1 MQNTLHFKD
10 TLIKEARLLSLT
22 KSDCDLFI
30 LAQANT
36 LTYQQ
41 LAATGLHGISTTGG
55 RLSLKKLTE
64 QGYITGKTLP
74 NTNRVRYFILT
85 AKGKTR
91 LEKIFSSTFLSTKQI
106 DLDRKP
112 PTSQQQLPHR
122 IHTNDLYF
130 AYLSCPYLENLPV
143 WQLETRYQAAS
154 EKQQTPRCDG
164 LLETGYCNYYIELD
178 NRTQGD
184 AALEN
189 KLSQYMDSD
198 LFLGKNT
205 MKNALVFTLNTEVK
219 SPPIKKPPYS
229 VYRILLKAIRI
240 WRALEAEQNK
250 TIHFSVFC
258 DIVENGS
265 YPYLCLLS
273 GNDKMILRNLC
284 RQYPDISLNDAV
296 LMKKEFLYDTSL
308 QDERAS
314 NQDALF
320 LKRLKQKFYSI
331 LDNRHYATL
340 HYRIRQ
346 GMRLYAIP
354 NHRLADNIPFLF
366 QEEYRLQLWF
376 PQILFHM
383 GLQNLEAWKYNP
395 SRYLS
400 DTGELRFFFYNTF
413 DNTDSSQ
420 SVIIF
425 EDIVHDL
432 GGRERVRFFL
442 RKHRKELD
450 CLFILLVSDR
460 KDAVQFM
467 SEMSNILQKPENA
480 YVHICF
486 LDKKADLYQTPAMQ
500 NAYFKKEKLWL
511 PTMIDFDDF
520 TGQLSLTERSDL
532 Y

>member
-1 MQNTLHFKD
+1 MQNTLNFKD
-10 TLIKEARLLSLT
+10 TLIKEACLLSLT

-106 DLDRKP
+106 DIERRP

-130 AYLSCPYLENLPV
+130 SYLSCPYLEILPV
-143 WQLETRYQAAS
+143 WQLEARYHEAS

-164 LLETGYCNYYIELD
+164 LLETGYGNYYIELD

-198 LFLGKNT
+198 LFLGRNA

-240 WRALEAEQNK
+240 WQALEKEQDK
-250 TIHFSVFC
+250 TIHFSAFC
-258 DIVENGS
+258 DIMENGN
-265 YPYLCLLS
+265 YPYLSLLS

-284 RQYPDISLNDAV
+284 RQYPDILLNDAV

-346 GMRLYAIP
+346 GMRLHVIP

-366 QEEYRLQLWF
+366 QEEYHLQLWF

-383 GLQNLEAWKYNP
+383 GLQNLEAWKYHP
-395 SRYLS
+395 SQYVS
-400 DTGELRFFFYNTF
+400 DTRELRFFFYNTF
-413 DNTDSSQ
+413 ENTDSSQ

-442 RKHRKELD
+442 RKHRKVLD

-460 KDAVQFM
+460 NDAVQFI
-467 SEMSNILQKPENA
+467 SEQSNILQKPENA
-480 YVHICF
+480 CVHICF

-511 PTMIDFDDF
+511 PAMIDFDDF
-520 TGQLSLTERSDL
+520 TGQLSLTERSEI

>member
-1 MQNTLHFKD
+1 MQNTLNFKD
-10 TLIKEARLLSLT
+10 TLIKEAQLLSLT

-41 LAATGLHGISTTGG
+41 LSATGLHGISTTGG

-64 QGYITGKTLP
+64 QGFITGKTMP
-74 NTNRVRYFILT
+74 NTNRIRYFLLT

-91 LEKIFSSTFLSTKQI
+91 LEKVFGSTFLLAKQI
-106 DLDRKP
+106 DLERKP

-122 IHTNDLYF
+122 IHTNDIYF
-130 AYLSCPYLENLPV
+130 AYLACPCLEHFPI
-143 WQLETRYQAAS
+143 WQLEVRYQVAS
-154 EKQQTPRCDG
+154 NRQQTPRCDG
-164 LLETGYCNYYIELD
+164 LLETGYGNYYMELD

-205 MKNALVFTLNTEVK
+205 SKNALVFTINTEVK
-219 SPPIKKPPYS
+219 LPPVKKPPYS

-240 WRALEAEQNK
+240 WQALEKEQK
-250 TIHFSVFC
+250 KPLRFSTFL
-258 DIVENGS
+258 DIVENGNS
-265 YPYLCLLS
+265 PYICLLS

-284 RQYPDISLNDAV
+284 RQYPDILLNDAV

-308 QDERAS
+308 QDERTS

-331 LDNRHYATL
+331 LDNRSYATL
-340 HYRIRQ
+340 QHRIRQ
-346 GMRLYAIP
+346 GMHLYVIP

-366 QEEYRLQLWF
+366 QKEYHLHQWF

-383 GLQNLEAWKYNP
+383 GLQNLEVWKYHP
-395 SRYLS
+395 SYYLT
-400 DTGELRFFFYNTF
+400 DTGELQFFFYNTF
-413 DNTDSSQ
+413 ENTDSSQ
-420 SVIIF
+420 FVIIF

-442 RKHRKELD
+442 RKHRKERD
-450 CLFILLVSDR
+450 CLFILLVSER

-467 SEMSNILQKPENA
+467 SELSNVLQKPENTCI
-480 YVHICF
+480 HICF
-486 LDKKADLYQTPAMQ
+486 LDKTADLYQTPALQ
-500 NAYFKKEKLWL
+500 KAYFKKEKLWL
-511 PTMIDFDDF
+511 PAMIDFDDF
-520 TGQLSLTERSDL
+520 TGQLCLVERSVI

>member
-1 MQNTLHFKD
+1 MNFKD
-10 TLIKEARLLSLT
+10 TLSKEAGLLSLT

-41 LAATGLHGISTTGG
+41 LAATGLHGISSTGG

-85 AKGKTR
+85 AKGKTC
-91 LEKIFSSTFLSTKQI
+91 LEKIFNSTFLSTKQI
-106 DLDRKP
+106 DLERKP

-130 AYLSCPYLENLPV
+130 AYLSCPCLENLPV
-143 WQLETRYQAAS
+143 WQLEARYQAAS

-164 LLETGYCNYYIELD
+164 LLETGYGNYYIELD

-184 AALEN
+184 SALEN
-189 KLSQYMDSD
+189 KLSQYMDSE
-198 LFLGKNT
+198 LFLGRNA
-205 MKNALVFTLNTEVK
+205 MENALVFTLNTEVK
-219 SPPIKKPPYS
+219 SPPVKKPPYS

-240 WRALEAEQNK
+240 WQALEKEQDK
-250 TIHFSVFC
+250 TIHFSAFC
-258 DIVENGS
+258 DIVENDS

-273 GNDKMILRNLC
+273 ANDKMILRNLC
-284 RQYPDISLNDAV
+284 RQYPDISLNDAI

-320 LKRLKQKFYSI
+320 LKRLKQKFYSL
-331 LDNRHYATL
+331 LDNRRYSTL
-340 HYRIRQ
+340 QYRIRQ
-346 GMRLYAIP
+346 GMRLYVIP

-366 QEEYRLQLWF
+366 HEEYRLRQWF

-383 GLQNLEAWKYNP
+383 GLQNLEAWNFQPFY
-395 SRYLS
+395 SLA
-400 DTGELRFFFYNTF
+400 DIGDIGFFFYNTF
-413 DNTDSSQ
+413 ENTGSSR

-442 RKHRKELD
+442 RTHQNEPN
-450 CLFILLVSDR
+450 CLFILLVSNR
-460 KDAVQFM
+460 KDAVMFM
-467 SEMSNILQKPENA
+467 SELSDFLHKPENA
-480 YVHICF
+480 RVHICF
-486 LDKKADLYQTPAMQ
+486 LDKSADLYHTPTMQ
-500 NAYFKKEKLWL
+500 NAYFKKENLWL
-511 PTMIDFDDF
+511 PAMIDFDDF
-520 TGQLSLTERSDL
+520 TGQLCLTERSEL

>member
-1 MQNTLHFKD
+1 MQNLPNFKD

-30 LAQANT
+30 IAQANT

-41 LAATGLHGISTTGG
+41 LAAAGLHGVSTTGG

-64 QGYITGKTLP
+64 QGFITGKTLP
-74 NTNRVRYFILT
+74 NTNRIRYFLLT
-85 AKGKTR
+85 AKGKAR
-91 LEKIFSSTFLSTKQI
+91 LEKIFGITFLRTKQI
-106 DLDRKP
+106 DLERRP

-122 IHTNDLYF
+122 IHTNDIYF
-130 AYLSCPYLENLPV
+130 AYLSCPCLEHLPV
-143 WQLETRYQAAS
+143 WQLEARYQAAADR
-154 EKQQTPRCDG
+154 QQTPRCDG
-164 LLETGYCNYYIELD
+164 LLDTGYGNYYVELD

-198 LFLGKNT
+198 LFLGRNT
-205 MKNALVFTLNTEVK
+205 MENTLVFTINAEIK

-229 VYRILLKAIRI
+229 LYRILLKAIRI
-240 WRALEAEQNK
+240 WQALEQEQEK
-250 TIHFSVFC
+250 TLCFSSFFG
-258 DIVENGS
+258 IVEHGS
-265 YPYLCLLS
+265 SPYLCLLS
-273 GNDKMILRNLC
+273 GSDKAVLRNLC
-284 RQYPDISLNDAV
+284 RQYPDILLNDAI

-308 QDERAS
+308 KDERAS

-320 LKRLKQKFYSI
+320 QKRLKKKFYSI
-331 LDNRHYATL
+331 LDNRSYSTL
-340 HYRIRQ
+340 QHRIRQ
-346 GMRLYAIP
+346 GMRLYVIP

-366 QEEYRLQLWF
+366 QKEYRLQQWF

-383 GLQNLEAWKYNP
+383 GLQNLETWKYHP
-395 SRYLS
+395 SRFFS
-400 DTGELRFFFYNTF
+400 DMGELRFFFYNIF
-413 DNTDSSQ
+413 ENTVSSQ

-442 RKHRKELD
+442 RKHRKEQD
-450 CLFILLVSDR
+450 CLFILLVSGR
-460 KDAVQFM
+460 QDAVQFM
-467 SEMSNILQKPENA
+467 SELSNVLQKPENTC
-480 YVHICF
+480 VHICF
-486 LDKKADLYQTPAMQ
+486 LDKKADLYQTPAQQ

-511 PTMIDFDDF
+511 PAMIDFDDF
-520 TGQLSLTERSDL
+520 TGQLSVTERSEL